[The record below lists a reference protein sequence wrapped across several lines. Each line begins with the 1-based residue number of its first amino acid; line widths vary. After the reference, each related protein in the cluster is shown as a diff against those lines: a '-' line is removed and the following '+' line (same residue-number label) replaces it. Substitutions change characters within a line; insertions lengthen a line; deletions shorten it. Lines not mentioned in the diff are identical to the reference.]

1 MLSVISA
8 CLVKPAHDLYISHS
22 SPDSLA
28 AMTVD
33 PKDGHPHLLL
43 GRTARSVAG
52 WVVESP
58 PPFLLSLMA

>member
-8 CLVKPAHDLYISHS
+8 CVKAAHDLYISHS

-43 GRTARSVAG
+43 GRTARSVTV